1 MELWTVTHS
10 SLLTPTS
17 YSSPKMK
24 FPRQFATLM
33 FFLAVVNH
41 WHLFHCNRSDAKQPN
56 IVWIVSEDNSIHYLN
71 HFFPGGA
78 VTPISSSCSKRP
90 YLRSRLLQC
99 PCLFCCTN
107 HVSNRLLWSSHWNSI
122 PSTIPISADATGT
135 QDVPRS
141 ASRCG
146 LLHHQ

>member
-1 MELWTVTHS
+1 
-10 SLLTPTS
+10 
-17 YSSPKMK
+17 MK

-78 VTPISSSCSKRP
+78 VTPNIEALAASGLTFDHAYSNAPVCSVARTTLATGCYGP
-90 YLRSRLLQC
+90 RIGTQFHRRYQLA
-99 PCLFCCTN
+99 P
-107 HVSNRLLWSSHWNSI
+107 
-122 PSTIPISADATGT
+122 DATGT